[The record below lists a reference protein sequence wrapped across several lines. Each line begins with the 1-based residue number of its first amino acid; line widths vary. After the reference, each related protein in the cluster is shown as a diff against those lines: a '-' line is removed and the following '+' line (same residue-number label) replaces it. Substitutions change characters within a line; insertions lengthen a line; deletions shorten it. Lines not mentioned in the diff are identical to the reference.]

1 MTASERKALTKHRG
15 VVSSKSGDQTIRVVM
30 TFQMKH
36 AKYGKMLK
44 RRTVAHVHDAKNE
57 AQVGDTVEITKCR
70 PISKT
75 KNWRLLRIIDEKA
88 EVKV

>member
-1 MTASERKALTKHRG
+1 MTARERKALTKYKG

-36 AKYGKMLK
+36 PKYGQILK
-44 RRTVAHVHDAKNE
+44 RRTVAHVHDPKNE